1 MNQKTRLRIVLVLN
15 VSLIAALILVG
26 LAAHSVSVVAA
37 AGDTAADSVALI
49 LGLIAVS
56 VRDRS
61 SHPRRWLAIP
71 AVALINGGALL
82 IVSVLIV
89 VEALRRL
96 VDGVPEVHGLPVL
109 IVSAATMVVL
119 LAGAWVLGASA
130 ANEDLHMRSVLL
142 DTLADA
148 AAAGTVAIAGAVI
161 ATTRRFYWLDPALA
175 LVIALV
181 VILPASTLCNK
192 AFRAIRGDEID
203 FGG

>member
-71 AVALINGGALL
+71 AV
-82 IVSVLIV
+82 
-89 VEALRRL
+89 
-96 VDGVPEVHGLPVL
+96 
-109 IVSAATMVVL
+109 VVL

-175 LVIALV
+175 LVISLV

-192 AFRAIRGDEID
+192 AFRAIGGDEVD
-203 FGG
+203 FGDD